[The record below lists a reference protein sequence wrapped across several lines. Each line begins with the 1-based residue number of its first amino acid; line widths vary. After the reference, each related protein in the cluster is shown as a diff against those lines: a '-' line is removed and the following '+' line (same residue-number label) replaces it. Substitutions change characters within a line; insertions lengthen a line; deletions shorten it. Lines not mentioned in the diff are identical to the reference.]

1 MDQPKIERVLR
12 LMRMMAGN
20 AYFTVDELADK
31 LDTSYRSIYRYIDTF
46 RQCGFAVEKVH
57 GNVYH
62 ILKMPTGFK
71 DIENLVYFSE
81 EEARIVN
88 SLIDSLSD
96 TNALK
101 TNLHRKL
108 TAVYDVADIE
118 KYFPENC
125 NAANIQALGNAARD
139 KKQVVLKNYASA
151 NSNSVR
157 DRLVEPYGFTPGHID
172 VWAYDIEKKEN
183 RQYKVSRIEW
193 VDILPDDWQFEDLHQ
208 KKFLDAF
215 RMSGD
220 DQIHVRLEL
229 TIRAKDL
236 LCEEFPLAIPDIS
249 EGKKGKWIFDSNVS
263 KLEGV
268 GRFVLGLAKEIDII
282 DSPELVKYVR
292 KYAAENYSKFD

>member
-12 LMRMMAGN
+12 LMRMMSGN
-20 AYFTVDELADK
+20 AYFTIDELADK

-46 RQCGFAVEKVH
+46 RHCGFAVEKIH
-57 GNVYH
+57 GNVYQ

-88 SLIDSLSD
+88 SLIDNLSES
-96 TNALK
+96 NALK

-118 KYFPENC
+118 KYFPENS
-125 NAANIQALGNAARD
+125 NAANIQALGNASRD
-139 KKQVVLKNYASA
+139 KKQVVLKNYSSA
-151 NSNSVR
+151 NSNTIR

-172 VWAYDIEKKEN
+172 VWAYDVEHQEN
-183 RQYKVSRIEW
+183 RQFKVSRIDW
-193 VDILPDDWQFEDLHQ
+193 VDILPNEWQYEKKHQ

-220 DQIHVRLEL
+220 DQIHVRLEMTL
-229 TIRAKDL
+229 RAKDL
-236 LCEEFPLAIPDIS
+236 LCEEFPLAIPDVH
-249 EGKKGKWIFDSNVS
+249 EEENGKWIFDSKVS

-282 DSPELVKYVR
+282 DSPELLKYVR
-292 KYAAENYSKFD
+292 EYSSQNYRKFD